1 MNYDVYL
8 IFNSNYS
15 AEYNYRK
22 VLNKYFE
29 ESGCYYIHK
38 RKEIVFPI
46 KRNLFS
52 RILIK
57 LKIKKY
63 KYDKVRIHFIS
74 KSSPQANIG
83 IYNKYFILE
92 DQDVLDI
99 VRIIAKEYEKGE
111 KM

>member
-29 ESGCYYIHK
+29 NGGAYCIRK
-38 RKEIVFPI
+38 RNILAFPI

-52 RILIK
+52 RILMK

>member
-8 IFNSNYS
+8 IFDSNYS

-22 VLNKYFE
+22 VLYKYFE
-29 ESGCYYIHK
+29 NGGVYCIRK
-38 RKEIVFPI
+38 RNILAFPI
-46 KRNLFS
+46 KRNLFK

-63 KYDKVRIHFIS
+63 KYNKVRIHFIS
-74 KSSPQANIG
+74 QNNPQSNIG
-83 IYNKYFILE
+83 IYNKYFIIE
-92 DQDVLDI
+92 DQDDLDI

>member
-8 IFNSNYS
+8 IFDSNLN
-15 AEYNYRK
+15 AKYNYRK

-29 ESGCYYIHK
+29 NSGCYIIRK
-38 RKEIVFPI
+38 RNILVFPI
-46 KRNLFS
+46 KRNLFK

-63 KYDKVRIHFIS
+63 KYDKVRVHFIS
-74 KSSPQANIG
+74 QDTAQANIG
-83 IYNKYFILE
+83 IYNKYFILG
-92 DQDVLDI
+92 DQSYLDI

>member
-22 VLNKYFE
+22 VLNKYSENGGF
-29 ESGCYYIHK
+29 YYN
-38 RKEIVFPI
+38 RKKHILAFPI

-52 RILIK
+52 RILMK

-92 DQDVLDI
+92 DQDALDI